1 MKLTDSHFGV
11 RSAVLQRHERPAS
24 RHHGKGSRH
33 SSPNWT
39 STLKAR
45 CAYKKCRRLVDV
57 KNVGQSLQ
65 VPREDAQEELC
76 RKLRTNCGVVKFCSL
91 AHKATPFGAMKKLAP
106 WSVVLMLLQLDTGAG
121 CVKARFFFLPSLT
134 FAASSRYLH
143 SQVTLKKKGLW
154 SYFRAQRI
162 KSKLLTDNASLWGKV
177 GKTCLPFWHVS
188 SDQTQNLNLLGYA
201 GDSSTT
207 TTQLYRGYYKP
218 F

>member
-33 SSPNWT
+33 SSPNRT

-45 CAYKKCRRLVDV
+45 SAYKKCRRLLDV

-121 CVKARFFFLPSLT
+121 CVKARFFFCLLWLLQPHQDTCILRWL
-134 FAASSRYLH
+134 SRKKAFGA
-143 SQVTLKKKGLW
+143 TLGL
-154 SYFRAQRI
+154 
-162 KSKLLTDNASLWGKV
+162 NE
-177 GKTCLPFWHVS
+177 
-188 SDQTQNLNLLGYA
+188 LNLSCWLTMHRCEGKLAKHVYLFGMWA
-201 GDSSTT
+201 VIKLKTSIC
-207 TTQLYRGYYKP
+207 
-218 F
+218 